1 MADLTGLPNLVAGDV
16 LEPREGA
23 LIIDYEV
30 DTGQSIS
37 KGDAVY
43 LSADGKISRATSA
56 QNCIG
61 IATKA
66 GSAGQMCPVIVR
78 GRVKV
83 AAGGAIGRGQAVYGG
98 DASARVLALADQAV
112 NEGGTATYTIYYS
125 RQFAFAEQAA
135 TAAADLISILVVK

>member
-16 LEPREGA
+16 LDPLSTCLIRE
-23 LIIDYEV
+23 YEAEAAI
-30 DTGQSIS
+30 TKGQ
-37 KGDAVY
+37 AVY
-43 LSADGKISRATSA
+43 LSSDNKVSPATSA

-61 IATKA
+61 IAIKDA
-66 GSAGQMCPVIVR
+66 AIGAMCSVLVR

-83 AAGGAIGRGQAVYGG
+83 EAGGAITRGQRVYGG

-125 RQFAFAEQAA
+125 RGFAKAEQSS
-135 TAAADLISILVVK
+135 TAAGDLISILVGA